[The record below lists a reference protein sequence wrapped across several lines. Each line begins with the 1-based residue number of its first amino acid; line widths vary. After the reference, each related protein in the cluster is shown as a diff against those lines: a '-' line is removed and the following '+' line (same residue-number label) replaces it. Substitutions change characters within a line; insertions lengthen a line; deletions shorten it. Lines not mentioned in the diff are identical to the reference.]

1 MPSCWAL
8 GQSSGLS
15 PSWPGPASS
24 SVRPSSPTPISW
36 PWLEGL
42 GRPQPIRE
50 DVLGRPPPWPRS
62 SCRSERVRAARDC
75 LEASLE
81 DGPARPVGPSPP
93 VLSDE
98 DNLPNCSSSLSSS
111 STSQMETV
119 ATTLP
124 TKSSS
129 DIEWTLESGLQPEPG
144 ILQLWTDSD
153 SWSEA
158 VELRPPRVRSRGFNP
173 PTHTPHTHCRH
184 VCRIDPSEWF

>member
-8 GQSSGLS
+8 GHSSGLS
-15 PSWPGPASS
+15 LPGPPASS

-62 SCRSERVRAARDC
+62 SCRPERVRAARDC

-98 DNLPNCSSSLSSS
+98 DNLPNCSSLSSS

-184 VCRIDPSEWF
+184 VCCIDPSEWF

>member
-8 GQSSGLS
+8 GHSSGLS
-15 PSWPGPASS
+15 LPGPPASS

-173 PTHTPHTHCRH
+173 PTHTPYTHCRH
-184 VCRIDPSEWF
+184 VCCIDPSEWF